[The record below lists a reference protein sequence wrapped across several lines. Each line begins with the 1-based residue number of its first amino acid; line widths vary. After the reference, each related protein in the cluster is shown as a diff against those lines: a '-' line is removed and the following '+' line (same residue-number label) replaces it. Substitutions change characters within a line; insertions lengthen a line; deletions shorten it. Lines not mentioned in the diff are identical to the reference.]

1 MGVGQDKVQFVR
13 RGSEV
18 FKEFVPIDASGLEI
32 SDFVLNQLR
41 VVLGN
46 QLTEPARPIVGTE
59 ECVAI
64 LR

>member
-18 FKEFVPIDASGLEI
+18 FKEFVPIDTSGLEI

-46 QLTEPARPIVGTE
+46 RKVKRRRRK
-59 ECVAI
+59 AI
-64 LR
+64 SDL

>member
-1 MGVGQDKVQFVR
+1 MGVGQDKFQFVR

-18 FKEFVPIDASGLEI
+18 FKEFVPIDTSGLEI

-46 QLTEPARPIVGTE
+46 RKVKRRRRK
-59 ECVAI
+59 AI
-64 LR
+64 SDL